1 MNTFGIYHF
10 VRKIE
15 REKKKAR
22 KRELREAGVVSVSRK
37 KLRGNTMANSQCKQ
51 RVAID
56 CSFDH
61 LMTNRVSFF
70 LIKMYRV
77 LHISKAQR
85 WAAAVIFIT
94 TAMTNCNCATAVSVI
109 PPFTV
114 PGHHS
119 QNPNK
124 TNVPSNI
131 SLTTTKV
138 ISHSTLSH

>member
-70 LIKMYRV
+70 LIKMY
-77 LHISKAQR
+77 HILS
-85 WAAAVIFIT
+85 IFL
-94 TAMTNCNCATAVSVI
+94 
-109 PPFTV
+109 P
-114 PGHHS
+114 
-119 QNPNK
+119 
-124 TNVPSNI
+124 
-131 SLTTTKV
+131 KV
-138 ISHSTLSH
+138 GQYS